1 MLVAELSYRRAVT
14 TGPRSIERLDPA
26 QCSDDDDLQWSSV
39 DLHVSRY
46 LWAARFARNAR
57 VLDLACGV
65 GYGAALLAEAGAVSV
80 TGVDVADEAVA
91 AARTRYTHR
100 TLCFMQCDYRDFLPD
115 SPFDLLVTLETIEH
129 VPNPWQL
136 LSNMRAWATPKA
148 QLVASVPTTLS
159 TDINP
164 YHLHDFTPSS
174 FERLLFHTGWV
185 VEERFVQ
192 KQAYDPFRIR
202 GSARGEGLRHGQIR
216 YYAENPVK
224 AMRRVLCTMRYGFEN
239 RYLTV
244 RCRRKN

>member
-1 MLVAELSYRRAVT
+1 VT

-26 QCSDDDDLQWSSV
+26 QCSEDDDLQLSSV

-46 LWAARFARNAR
+46 SWAARFARDAR

-65 GYGAALLAEAGAVSV
+65 GYGAALLAEAGAASV
-80 TGVDVADEAVA
+80 TGVDVAEEAVA
-91 AARTRYTHR
+91 VARARYSQPTLSFTR
-100 TLCFMQCDYRDFLPD
+100 CDYRDFRPET
-115 SPFDLLVTLETIEH
+115 PFDLLVTLETIEH
-129 VPNPWQL
+129 VPTPWQL
-136 LSNMRAWATPKA
+136 LRNMRAWATPKA

-174 FERLLFHTGWV
+174 FERLLFHAGWI

-192 KQAYDPFRIR
+192 KQPYEPFRIR
-202 GSARGEGLRHGQIR
+202 GSARGQNLRRGLIR
-216 YYAENPVK
+216 YYANNPWK
-224 AMRRVLCTMRYGFEN
+224 AMQRVLCITRYGFEN

-244 RCRRKN
+244 RCSRRN